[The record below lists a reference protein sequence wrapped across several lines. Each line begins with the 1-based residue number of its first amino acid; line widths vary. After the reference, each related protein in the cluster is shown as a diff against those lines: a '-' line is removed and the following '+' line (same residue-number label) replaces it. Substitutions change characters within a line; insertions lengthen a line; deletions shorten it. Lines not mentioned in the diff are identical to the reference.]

1 VRTTIR
7 IDGELYRR
15 AGAAATRSG
24 RSVGEF
30 IEDAVR
36 EALGPARTLTGIR
49 PLPRFGGSGV
59 LPGVHLADRR
69 SLLDTMD
76 GVAGGAS
83 HG

>member
-15 AGAAATRSG
+15 AGAAATQSG
-24 RSVGEF
+24 RSVGGF

-36 EALGPARTLTGIR
+36 EALGPTRTSTGIR

-59 LPGVHLADRR
+59 RPGVRLTNPR

-76 GVAGGAS
+76 GVAGGMS